1 MASDGPRT
9 SRRYGSR
16 LALTIL
22 GAILGAISI
31 AGSHPAVACD
41 EPAGTVPR
49 GTIEAASHG
58 FNLSGWL
65 EGPGSAPP
73 DLAVLRSLRR
83 AGMTHI
89 RLPVSAELLMKRFAS
104 GDDIKT
110 QLRAVDQALTVL
122 LSIGYRVSVDL
133 HPGGRFSELHRTD
146 PGASMKLLQEAWA
159 GLAPIIGRRAPEL
172 VFAELL
178 NEPDIEPARWQIE
191 AEQLAKFVR
200 ERLPRTTLIVGP
212 TNWQRADS
220 LPDFHPLSDSNVIY
234 AIHFYDPMVFT
245 HQGHWDPSDPLSEIR
260 GLPFPIVAD
269 DPAVRNIRQELI
281 AGGKQR
287 ALEMLD
293 RAIMQAEPGDIF
305 SNQLEPAVVWQKTF
319 SRPLIVNEFGML
331 KGGAPEASRVRWL
344 RSVVRFAEAHC
355 WGWTHWEYGQGFG
368 LLNQKRGS
376 RTPTSCARCFSA
388 PNPPARIPRQINQG

>member
-1 MASDGPRT
+1 MSNDGPRT
-9 SRRYGSR
+9 SRRYGRR
-16 LALTIL
+16 LAL
-22 GAILGAISI
+22 AILGGISI
-31 AGSHPAVACD
+31 AASHPAVACD
-41 EPAGTVPR
+41 DLIGSVPS
-49 GTIEAASHG
+49 GTIEAVSHG

-65 EGPGSAPP
+65 EGPGSDSP
-73 DLAVLRSLRR
+73 DPAVLRSLRK

-104 GDDIKT
+104 DDEIKAK
-110 QLRAVDQALTVL
+110 LRAVDQALTVL

-133 HPGGRFSELHRTD
+133 HPGGRFSELNRNN
-146 PGASMKLLQEAWA
+146 PEASMRSLQEAWA
-159 GLAPIIGRRAPEL
+159 LLAPIISKHSPEL

-220 LPDFHPLSDSNVIY
+220 LPDFRPLSDSNVIY

-245 HQGHWDPSDPLSEIR
+245 HQGYWDRSDPLSDIR

-269 DPAVRNIRQELI
+269 DPAVRNIRRELI

-287 ALEMLD
+287 ALGMLD
-293 RAIMQAEPGDIF
+293 EAIALAERGDIF
-305 SNQLEPAVVWQKTF
+305 SSQLEPAVVWQKRF
-319 SRPLIVNEFGML
+319 SRPLIINEFGVL

-355 WGWTHWEYGQGFG
+355 WGWAHWEYDQGFG
-368 LLNQKRGS
+368 LLNQKTGEPDANVMRALLQ
-376 RTPTSCARCFSA
+376 RH
-388 PNPPARIPRQINQG
+388 